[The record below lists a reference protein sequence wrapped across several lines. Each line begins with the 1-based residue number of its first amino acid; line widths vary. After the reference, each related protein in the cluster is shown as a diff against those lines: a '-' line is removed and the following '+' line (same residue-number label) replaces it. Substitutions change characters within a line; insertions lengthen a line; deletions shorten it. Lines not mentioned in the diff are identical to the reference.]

1 MIEFLPQGKLQR
13 LLLRKHTTT
22 KLSDVLISSSIQA
35 YLLVVAQ
42 KNQQNFTYLGEEKRQ
57 ENPSTQQIA
66 ERQQMG
72 VGDTMFPL
80 N

>member
-22 KLSDVLISSSIQA
+22 KLSDVVISSSIQA

-42 KNQQNFTYLGEEKRQ
+42 KSQQNFTYLGKESDTK
-57 ENPSTQQIA
+57 TQARQIA

-72 VGDTMFPL
+72 VGNTMFPL